1 MSITGPIPAAVP
13 EPPPRRVCAKRAL
26 CWLVSVALGGAL
38 LFLSLRGVDWNRVW
52 SAIAGAR
59 WRWLAAAAAT
69 SCASLFLRALRWRI
83 LLNAQASLDIPAV
96 FHANM
101 AGYLGNNFLPARGG
115 ELVRTLL
122 ISVRSPLSRTYVLTT
137 ALAERLMDAI
147 ALVLW
152 SSLILLQLHSKPRW
166 MDDVSRTTAALAAA
180 GALAVAVL
188 PRAGGL
194 LETVLRR
201 LPLPAGLRARLLRL
215 AEQILLGL
223 RAFHSGRRF
232 LAFGGATA
240 AIWLLDALGVV
251 LGVRAFHFE
260 VSLSVA
266 LLLLTGLGLGSA
278 LPSTPGYVGIYQF
291 AGVTVLTPFGVSRDS
306 ALAYMLVMQALG
318 YVVVLLLAL
327 PGVIE
332 MRRQGFSF
340 DRADAAGLRP

>member
-1 MSITGPIPAAVP
+1 MSTTDPIPAVVS
-13 EPPPRRVCAKRAL
+13 EPPPARGRANRL
-26 CWLVSVALGGAL
+26 LWWLVSLVLAGSL

-59 WRWLAAAAAT
+59 WRWLAAATAT

-83 LLNAQASLDIPAV
+83 LLNARASLDVPTV

-115 ELVRTLL
+115 ELVRTFL
-122 ISVRSPLSRTYVLTT
+122 ISVRSPLSKTYVLTT
-137 ALAERLMDAI
+137 ALGERLMDAI

-152 SSLILLQLHSKPRW
+152 SSVILLELDAKPRW
-166 MDDVSRTTAALAAA
+166 MEDVSRTTAAIAAA
-180 GALAVAVL
+180 GALAIAVL
-188 PRAGGL
+188 PHTGNL

-201 LPLPAGLRARLLRL
+201 IPLPAGLRARLLDL

-223 RAFHSGRRF
+223 RALHSWRRF
-232 LAFGGATA
+232 LGFGGATV

-291 AGVTVLTPFGVSRDS
+291 VAVTVLTPFGIGRDS
-306 ALAYMLVMQALG
+306 ALAYMLVAQAMS

-327 PGVIE
+327 PGVVR
-332 MRRQGFSF
+332 MQRQGFSF
-340 DRADAAGLRP
+340 RRVDAAGV